1 MPSEIR
7 IANVD
12 KTSVVMITFVKEM
25 DFPNNLKDLI
35 NDQKDAMQKTL
46 SEASQEHRQLSDNE
60 PNETPPYFDVF
71 ITNRDDEVKNELLK
85 DWSVISV
92 EPQKIEMQIQLS

>member
-35 NDQKDAMQKTL
+35 NDQKDAM
-46 SEASQEHRQLSDNE
+46 
-60 PNETPPYFDVF
+60 
-71 ITNRDDEVKNELLK
+71 
-85 DWSVISV
+85 
-92 EPQKIEMQIQLS
+92 